1 MTTKWSP
8 ISFQRFSK
16 SRKSLRLI
24 TTRFSKTEAKRNHL
38 YPNKD
43 HHKQGS
49 STRSSKNIRWRRKKE
64 LERSRV
70 TMNMNREN
78 FINKSCANGRD
89 KSNCRINKL
98 RSVNKLSTE
107 LEKVEALDQSSQQL
121 SLLLNLLDLD
131 QQALLIFL
139 VLFRA
144 QTQRVKQNSKP
155 KSAAI
160 E

>member
-1 MTTKWSP
+1 
-8 ISFQRFSK
+8 
-16 SRKSLRLI
+16 
-24 TTRFSKTEAKRNHL
+24 
-38 YPNKD
+38 
-43 HHKQGS
+43 
-49 STRSSKNIRWRRKKE
+49 
-64 LERSRV
+64 
-70 TMNMNREN
+70 MNMNREN

-139 VLFRA
+139 VPFRA

-160 E
+160 ELRQSSNGPPRARTSLKIV